1 MATAHRPHAAHGAW
15 PAAALACMGVV
26 FGDIGTSPLYT
37 FSVTAKAA
45 SSGGQVPPEAVLGI
59 VSLIFWSLIVVI
71 SIKYAILIMRADNH
85 GEGGILAL
93 LALISPRRAKQSR
106 RRAAMVVVGL
116 VGATLLYGDGT
127 ITPAISVLSAIEGL
141 KIYAPQ
147 LGHIVVPLTVAILV
161 VLFLIQRNGTA
172 WIGHVFGP
180 VMLVWFIVIAILGI
194 MGIARAPAILAA
206 LSPLPAITYLFH
218 AGPLAYAVIG
228 GAFLAVTGGEA
239 FYADMGHFGP
249 FPIRVAW
256 FGVALPA
263 LTLNY
268 FGQGGLL
275 LIEPGALENPFY
287 QLAPG
292 WAHYP
297 LVALAALATVIASQA
312 IISGAY
318 SLTQQ
323 AIQLGFLPRM
333 NIVHT
338 TGSEI
343 GQIYVPLVNWALAAG
358 TLTAVIGFGSS
369 DALGGAYGIAVS
381 LLMAITTL
389 MATFVAIHWKW
400 NPVLVYAVNGSL
412 LLLDLLFF
420 ASTLTKFLE
429 GGWFPLLIALVLAF
443 LMLTWRTGEEIMD
456 MVRLEVR
463 VRSKQFIEYVNSAKP
478 TRIPGTAVVLGRM
491 TQGVPLALS
500 QNLKFNRVL
509 HERVMLVAVTMTE
522 TPRVSDEDRVA
533 VTHLGDGLS
542 RVEVR
547 FGFMEQPN
555 VPNGLA
561 VAVERGLIAPCELEK
576 VTYFTGH
583 ETIIATGRR
592 RRMGRWREALFAF
605 MHHNAQRPGTY
616 FKIPSAQIMEIGLEF
631 EI

>member
-1 MATAHRPHAAHGAW
+1 MTKAQRPHAAHQAW

-37 FSVTAKAA
+37 LNVAAKAA
-45 SSGGQVPPEAVLGI
+45 SPGGQVSPEAVLGI

-93 LALISPRRAKQSR
+93 LALISPKRAKQSR
-106 RRAAMVVVGL
+106 RRATMVVVGL

-127 ITPAISVLSAIEGL
+127 ITPAISVLSAIEGV

-147 LGHIVVPLTVAILV
+147 LDRIVVPLTVFILV

-172 WIGHVFGP
+172 WIGHIFGP
-180 VMLVWFIVIAILGI
+180 VMLVWFVVIAILGI
-194 MGIARAPAILAA
+194 IGIVRAPAILAA
-206 LSPLPAITYLFH
+206 LSPVPAITYLTH
-218 AGPLAYAVIG
+218 AGPLAFAVIG

-256 FGVALPA
+256 FGLALPA

-275 LIEPGALENPFY
+275 LMEPGALESPFY
-287 QLAPG
+287 QLAPA
-292 WAHYP
+292 WSHYP
-297 LVALAALATVIASQA
+297 LVALAAAATVIASQA

-338 TGSEI
+338 AGSEI
-343 GQIYVPLVNWALAAG
+343 GQIYVPFVNWTLAAG
-358 TLTAVIGFGSS
+358 TLIAVVAFGSS
-369 DALGGAYGIAVS
+369 EALAGAFGIAVS

-389 MATFVAIHWKW
+389 MATFVALHWKY

-412 LLLDLLFF
+412 FALDLLFF
-420 ASTLTKFLE
+420 VSTSTKFIE

-463 VRSKQFIEYVNSAKP
+463 LRSKQFVERVTSEKP

-491 TQGVPLALS
+491 SQGVPLALS

-509 HERVMLVAVTMTE
+509 HERVLLVAVTMTE
-522 TPRVSDEDRVA
+522 TPRVSDEERVS
-533 VTHLGDGLS
+533 VTPLDDGLA
-542 RVEVR
+542 RVELH
-547 FGFMEQPN
+547 FGFMEQPH
-555 VPNGLA
+555 VPNGLK
-561 VAVERGLIAPCELEK
+561 VAVERGLIAPCELAE
-576 VTYFTGH
+576 VTYYTGH
-583 ETIIATGRR
+583 ETVIAAGRR
-592 RRMGRWREALFAF
+592 RKMARWRKALFAF
-605 MHHNAQRPGTY
+605 MHHNAQRPGAY
-616 FKIPSAQIMEIGLEF
+616 FKIPSSQIMEIGLEF